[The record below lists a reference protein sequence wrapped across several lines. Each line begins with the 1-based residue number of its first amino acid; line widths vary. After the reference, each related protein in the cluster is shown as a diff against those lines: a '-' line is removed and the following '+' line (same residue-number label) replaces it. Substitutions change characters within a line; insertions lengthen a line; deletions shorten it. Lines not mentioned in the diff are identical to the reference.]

1 MSSRKWEEPRGL
13 SVSRC
18 PGRRRRD
25 GRDATVRFGRS
36 HEAREA
42 RALVGPLR
50 VGALTVLTQRDLV
63 ADVIA
68 LVYV

>member
-1 MSSRKWEEPRGL
+1 M
-13 SVSRC
+13 
-18 PGRRRRD
+18 
-25 GRDATVRFGRS
+25 RFGRS

-42 RALVGPLR
+42 RALVGALR